1 MDTVA
6 QRIRAMLRDKV
17 QSDPRFGHL
26 RVRRL
31 VLLVLLTPQQLMLV
45 GPRPTLRNS

>member
-31 VLLVLLTPQQLMLV
+31 LLLLMVVLVVVLLLLFWPS
-45 GPRPTLRNS
+45 GIS